1 MLSTQ
6 TTGKR
11 KKIKY
16 VYFVEEKT
24 QPKSAKKK
32 VPKKKITGTISQ
44 KAIKNAI

>member
-16 VYFVEEKT
+16 VYFVKEKT

-32 VPKKKITGTISQ
+32 VPR
-44 KAIKNAI
+44 KNHRHHQPEGY